1 MKIDFKKIIK
11 ALVITSP
18 ILDLLISLLIYKY
31 SSFSF
36 IGTAIRGVILLCF
49 MIYVLILNKN
59 TNKKIFHYMLIVL
72 CFIFIFMLNR
82 VLIYQNLFK

>member
-59 TNKKIFHYMLIVL
+59 TNKKNISLYAYSFMFYFYFHV
-72 CFIFIFMLNR
+72 
-82 VLIYQNLFK
+82 K